1 MRGILREPL
10 FHFFILGLA
19 LFLLYGWLQGGLL
32 SSPNEIVVS
41 RGQVLG
47 LQMQFERA
55 WQRPPTEKEIQSLV
69 DNWVREEIFFREG
82 VAMGLDRD
90 DPIVR
95 RRIGQKV
102 EFIIEGMTPAAPTQ
116 QELQAWLDAH
126 PEKYAIEP
134 RFSFR
139 HVYLDPSRR
148 GDRLQADA
156 GEALRRLRAGKT
168 VDGDSTMLPSML
180 ESARRF
186 DVERNFGGDF
196 AKAIESLPV
205 DGWHG
210 PIHSEFGLH
219 LVELT
224 AREPG
229 RNANLVEARAAVER
243 DLLHA
248 RAEDASE
255 AYYKQLR
262 ANYTVRMES
271 AESGGARAAE

>member
-1 MRGILREPL
+1 M
-10 FHFFILGLA
+10 
-19 LFLLYGWLQGGLL
+19 YGWLQGGLL
-32 SSPNEIVVS
+32 SSPDEILVS

-55 WQRPPTEKEIQSLV
+55 WQRPPTEKELQSLV
-69 DNWVREEIFFREG
+69 DNWVREEIFYREG

-102 EFIIEGMTPAAPTQ
+102 EFIIEGMTPAVPTV
-116 QELQAWLDAH
+116 QEMQAWLDAH
-126 PEKYAIEP
+126 PDKYAIEP

-139 HVYLDPSRR
+139 QVYLDPSRR
-148 GDRLQADA
+148 GDRLTADA
-156 GEALRRLRAGKT
+156 ADALRRLQSGKT
-168 VDGDSTMLPSML
+168 VDGDSTMLPASL

-186 DVERNFGGDF
+186 DVERNFGTDF
-196 AKAIESLPV
+196 ASAIESLEV

-210 PIHSEFGLH
+210 PVRSEFGLH

-224 AREPG
+224 ALEPG
-229 RNANLVEARAAVER
+229 RNATLDEARAAVER

-248 RAEDASE
+248 RTVEAGE
-255 AYYKQLR
+255 AYYKELR
-262 ANYTVRMES
+262 KNYTVRMES
-271 AESGGARAAE
+271 AEGGAGKAAE